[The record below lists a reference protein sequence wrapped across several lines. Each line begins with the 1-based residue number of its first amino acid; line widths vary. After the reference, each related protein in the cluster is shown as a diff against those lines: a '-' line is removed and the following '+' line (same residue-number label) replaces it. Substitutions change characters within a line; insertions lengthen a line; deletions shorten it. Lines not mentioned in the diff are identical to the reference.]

1 MKSSTLRS
9 AELTRR
15 GLFASVAALAL
26 AGCQTT
32 VRTPLAPPGFR
43 ISRFIVDAQPLRDLG
58 GGYNAD
64 FLQKAVTEEATKQFA
79 PFMGGPKGNE
89 LTLQI
94 GALQMPAQP
103 DERFEVGFGGGNSN
117 DYLDG
122 VVIVKQGATVTR
134 TKFLTVSPS
143 SSGGAWYLPD
153 NVWRREKVLAEM
165 YVDWVCREVFGR
177 F

>member
-1 MKSSTLRS
+1 MLPS
-9 AELTRR
+9 ADLTRR
-15 GLFASVAALAL
+15 SFFVSLAALGV

-32 VRTPLAPPGFR
+32 GQRLAAPGFR
-43 ISRFIVDAQPLRDLG
+43 ISRFSVDAQPLRELG

-64 FLQKAVTEEATKQFA
+64 FLQKAVTAEATTQFA
-79 PFMGGPKGNE
+79 PFMGGPKENE
-89 LTLQI
+89 LILQI
-94 GALQMPAQP
+94 GALQMQSQP
-103 DERFEVGFGGGNSN
+103 DERYDVGFGGGSSN

-122 VVIVKQGATVTR
+122 VVIVKQGATTTR
-134 TKFLTVSPS
+134 TKFLTVTPS

-153 NVWRREKVLAEM
+153 NVWRREAVLAKM

>member
-1 MKSSTLRS
+1 MKSSMLRS
-9 AELTRR
+9 ADLTRR
-15 GLFASVAALAL
+15 GFVVSLAALGL
-26 AGCQTT
+26 AACQTT
-32 VRTPLAPPGFR
+32 GKTTLAPPGYR
-43 ISRFIVDAQPLRDLG
+43 ISRFVIDAQPLRDLG

-79 PFMGGPKGNE
+79 PFMGGPKDNV

-94 GALQMPAQP
+94 GALQMQAQP
-103 DERFEVGFGGGNSN
+103 DERYDVGFGGGSSS

-122 VVIVKQGATVTR
+122 FVIVKQGANVTR
-134 TKFLTVSPS
+134 TKFLTVTPS

-153 NVWRREKVLAEM
+153 NVWRRETVLARM
-165 YVDWVCREVFGR
+165 YVDWVAREVFGR

>member
-1 MKSSTLRS
+1 MKSSMLRS
-9 AELTRR
+9 ADLTRR
-15 GLFASVAALAL
+15 GFLFSAAAVGL
-26 AGCQTT
+26 AGCATGPQP
-32 VRTPLAPPGFR
+32 VANPSLR

-64 FLQKAVTEEATKQFA
+64 YLQKAVTAEATKQFA
-79 PFMGGPKGNE
+79 PFLGGPKENE

-94 GALQMPAQP
+94 GSLQMQAQP
-103 DERFEVGFGGGNSN
+103 DERFDLSMGGGGSN

-122 VVIVKQGATVTR
+122 VVILKVGNSVNR
-134 TKFLTVSPS
+134 YKFLTVTPS

-153 NVWRREKVLAEM
+153 NIWRRETALAQQ
-165 YVDWVCREVFGR
+165 YVDWVRREIFGS

>member
-1 MKSSTLRS
+1 MKSSMSRS
-9 AELTRR
+9 GNLTRR
-15 GLFASVAALAL
+15 GFFVSLAALGV
-26 AGCQTT
+26 AGCQTASRP
-32 VRTPLAPPGFR
+32 VANPNFR
-43 ISRFIVDAQPLRDLG
+43 ISRFIIDAQPLRDLG

-64 FLQKAVTEEATKQFA
+64 FLEKAVTAEAAIQFA
-79 PFMGGPKGNE
+79 PFLGGPKDNE

-94 GALQMPAQP
+94 GALQMPSQP
-103 DERFEVGFGGGNSN
+103 DELFGNGFDGGSSN

-122 VVIVKQGATVTR
+122 VVIIKQGKTVNR
-134 TKFLTVSPS
+134 YKFLTVSPS

-153 NVWRREKVLAEM
+153 NVWRRETALAKL

>member
-9 AELTRR
+9 GNLTRR
-15 GLFASVAALAL
+15 GFFVSLAALGV
-26 AGCQTT
+26 AGCQTMP
-32 VRTPLAPPGFR
+32 RPGADPSFR
-43 ISRFIVDAQPLRDLG
+43 ISRFVVDATPLRELG

-64 FLQKAVTEEATKQFA
+64 FLQKAVSEEAARQFA
-79 PFMGGPKGNE
+79 PFMGGPRGNE
-89 LTLQI
+89 LVLQI

-103 DERFEVGFGGGNSN
+103 DERFEIGMGGGNSN

-122 VVIVKQGATVTR
+122 VVIVTKGGVSSR
-134 TKFLTVSPS
+134 YKFLTVSPS

-153 NVWRREKVLAEM
+153 NVWRRETVLARQ
-165 YVDWVCREVFGR
+165 YVDWVRREVFGS